1 MCVFAYPLLM
11 RRGRREGGRER
22 GEGRKERMEGG
33 GKEGGREEERNGG
46 EIKGR
51 REGRKGTRS
60 LYSVTSRLVPP
71 YASRWGEWQ
80 G

>member
-1 MCVFAYPLLM
+1 M
-11 RRGRREGGRER
+11 REGGRGGER
-22 GEGRKERMEGG
+22 Y
-33 GKEGGREEERNGG
+33 GG

-60 LYSVTSRLVPP
+60 LYSVTSRLVPH

-80 G
+80 C